1 MLAAFLT
8 TILFSLSAV
17 FGRRLSHYVSGTRA
31 NLARLLLGA
40 TLLGT
45 WSHLF
50 GFGLGGAGFSF
61 LFLSGCIGF
70 GVGDLALFQ
79 TYPRIGARRAMVLVQ
94 CLAAPFGAV
103 IEWLWLGHTPT
114 LAQAGFGALILV
126 AVGFA
131 LLPHEDSVGPTH

>member
-17 FGRRLSHYVSGTRA
+17 CGRQLSHYLSGTRA
-31 NLARLLLGA
+31 NLIRLLLGA
-40 TLLGT
+40 AMLGA

-50 GFGLGGAGFSF
+50 GFGLGGAAFPL

-94 CLAAPFGAV
+94 CLAAPFGAL

-114 LAQAGFGALILV
+114 LAQAGFGALILAGV
-126 AVGFA
+126 
-131 LLPHEDSVGPTH
+131 